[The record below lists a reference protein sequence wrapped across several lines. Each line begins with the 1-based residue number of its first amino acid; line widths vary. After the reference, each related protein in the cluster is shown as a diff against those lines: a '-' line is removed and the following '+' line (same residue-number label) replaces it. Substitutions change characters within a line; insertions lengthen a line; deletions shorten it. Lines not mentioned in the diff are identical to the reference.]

1 MILRRF
7 EVLGVACLAIA
18 CGSDPSENSPFPP
31 PEASASSTSSDVP
44 SSAQPSPSSTTSP
57 STLPSNPPSST
68 AGPSSALPSTQPSA
82 TGPNDVTSGAPGE
95 ETSDD
100 GASTFRDVTSDATE
114 AADSSDVTSSGP
126 DTTAT
131 SDQTGDE
138 TSDNTCPHSGN
149 VTYRLNNSGAWPSDV
164 VQRITAAM
172 DEAVY
177 YYNCHSDL
185 SKSLTINYNP
195 GVPTAEGNVDGVI
208 SFGNNT
214 SYMIVATAMHEI
226 GHTLGV
232 GYAPWSELIQDGRWM
247 GAAVNE
253 LMGNLPAN
261 ERDSDMYSQRTYIT
275 CDNQHFWP
283 YGLNQASE
291 HQSEWSLVN
300 HVRVVAAMNVDKAS
314 ARGR

>member
-1 MILRRF
+1 MIVRRF
-7 EVLGVACLAIA
+7 EVLGLACFAVAC
-18 CGSDPSENSPFPP
+18 GGDPSESSPFPP
-31 PEASASSTSSDVP
+31 TEASDTSTSPDVP
-44 SSAQPSPSSTTSP
+44 TATSTQPNPSSTNVAPALPTNPP
-57 STLPSNPPSST
+57 STVPSST
-68 AGPSSALPSTQPSA
+68 AGASDATSSTFDEA
-82 TGPNDVTSGAPGE
+82 THTSDDVASMHPDVTSGA
-95 ETSDD
+95 
-100 GASTFRDVTSDATE
+100 ATE
-114 AADSSDVTSSGP
+114 TADSSDLASSEPDVTSSNDP
-126 DTTAT
+126 
-131 SDQTGDE
+131 TGEE

-149 VTYRLNNSGAWPSDV
+149 VTYRLNDSDSWPADI

-172 DEAVY
+172 DEAVH
-177 YYNCHSDL
+177 YYNCYSDL
-185 SKSLTINYNP
+185 SKALTINYRP

-253 LMGNLPAN
+253 LMSNLPAN
-261 ERDSDMYSQRTYIT
+261 ERDADTYSQRTYIT

-283 YGLNQASE
+283 YGLNQANE
-291 HQSEWSLVN
+291 HQSEWSLIN